1 MSSNSKKFSRI
12 MLAVVLIV
20 FAVVFALPTSVSAVN
35 TEKKADIFCNEKLY
49 LENRELCDRI
59 AEGIDQ
65 VQDYI
70 YVGDI
75 KFDVKR
81 LPFII
86 KTVIRMHPELF
97 YINTKQFALGSD
109 EKGNI
114 AVICPFY
121 LGEKSE
127 IEAQRENFDKRVN
140 EILSLVDEGM
150 SEFEK
155 ALVVHDEIVLNCE
168 YSNDEDNMKY
178 ITAYG
183 ALVNEKANCQGYSA
197 AYSHIMSLLGI
208 ETEVVESS
216 SLFHVWNKIK
226 IDGLWYN
233 ADVTWDDPLYDKQG
247 HVSHKYFLVS
257 NDAIVGIDSGTNK
270 DYGFD
275 YESKKCTSTK
285 YDKSEFHKIDTRFC
299 FVDDNCYVIDNN
311 YGSTCQKCLI
321 KFDPVTG
328 KYDIEKKFDVKWM
341 SGTTDTSYWKNT
353 FLSLEVHDDLLY
365 LNTAN
370 KVYTY
375 DVVDKKLDEFVPEV
389 NISAQNKAF
398 YGLIIKGC
406 DVFVA
411 TADKPNEQQVL
422 TNIGQCVKRNI
433 EVGILRHVWTENRI
447 KLYILYGDVDLDKKI
462 KIIDAT
468 EIQKY
473 SVDIVNFED
482 IQLISGDINGDG
494 LINVI
499 DSTLIQKYLADM

>member
-1 MSSNSKKFSRI
+1 MSSMRKRFST
-12 MLAVVLIV
+12 MFLAITLVVLS
-20 FAVVFALPTSVSAVN
+20 AVIALPQSVSAVN
-35 TEKKADIFCNEKLY
+35 KQTKAEIFCNEKLY
-49 LENRELCDRI
+49 LENRQLCDRI
-59 AEGIDQ
+59 AEGIEQ
-65 VQDYI
+65 MQDYI

-75 KFDVKR
+75 KFDLKK
-81 LPFII
+81 LPYII

-97 YINTKQFALGSD
+97 YINTKQVALGSD
-109 EKGNI
+109 EQGNI
-114 AVICPFY
+114 AVVCPFY
-121 LGEKSE
+121 LDEKSE
-127 IEAQRENFDKRVN
+127 IQAQREKFDQRVN
-140 EILSLVDEGM
+140 EILSLVDDNM
-150 SEFEK
+150 TEFEK
-155 ALVVHDEIVLNCE
+155 ALVVHDEIALNCE
-168 YSNDEDNMKY
+168 YLNDEDNMKY

-197 AYSHIMSLLGI
+197 AFSHLMSLLGI

-216 SLFHVWNKIK
+216 SLFHVWNKVK
-226 IDGLWYN
+226 IDGSWYN

-247 HVSHKYFLVS
+247 HVSHKYFLLS
-257 NDAIVGIDSGTNK
+257 NAAIAGIDSGTNK
-270 DYGFD
+270 DYGFG

-299 FVDDNCYVIDNN
+299 FVDDDCYVIDNN

-321 KFDPVTG
+321 KFDPITG

-341 SGTTDTSYWKNT
+341 SGATDTSYWKNT

-365 LNTAN
+365 LNTVN

-375 DVVDKKLDEFVPEV
+375 DVVNKKLDEFVPEV

-422 TNIGQCVKRNI
+422 TNIGKCVKRDI
-433 EVGILRHVWTENRI
+433 EVGVFRHIWTENSI
-447 KLYILYGDVDLDKKI
+447 KLSVLYGDVDLDKTI

-473 SVDIVNFED
+473 SADSVSLKDVQIVC
-482 IQLISGDINGDG
+482 GDVNGDG
-494 LINVI
+494 LVNIV

>member
-1 MSSNSKKFSRI
+1 MSSMRKRFST
-12 MLAVVLIV
+12 MFLAITLVVLS
-20 FAVVFALPTSVSAVN
+20 AVIALPQSVSAVN
-35 TEKKADIFCNEKLY
+35 KQTKAEIFCNEKLY
-49 LENRELCDRI
+49 LENRQLCDRI
-59 AEGIDQ
+59 AEGIEQ
-65 VQDYI
+65 MQDYI

-75 KFDVKR
+75 KFDLKK
-81 LPFII
+81 LPYII

-97 YINTKQFALGSD
+97 YINTKQVALGSD
-109 EKGNI
+109 EQGNI
-114 AVICPFY
+114 AVVCPFY
-121 LGEKSE
+121 LDEKSE
-127 IEAQRENFDKRVN
+127 IQTQQEKFDQRVN
-140 EILSLVDEGM
+140 EILSLVDDNM
-150 SEFEK
+150 TEFEK

-168 YSNDEDNMKY
+168 YLNDEDNMKY

-197 AYSHIMSLLGI
+197 AFSHLMSLLGI

-216 SLFHVWNKIK
+216 SLFHVWNKVK
-226 IDGLWYN
+226 IDGSWYN

-247 HVSHKYFLVS
+247 HVSHKYFLLS
-257 NDAIVGIDSGTNK
+257 NAAIAGIDSGTNK
-270 DYGFD
+270 DYGFG

-299 FVDDNCYVIDNN
+299 FVDDDCYVIDNN

-321 KFDPVTG
+321 KFDPITG

-341 SGTTDTSYWKNT
+341 SGATDTSYWKNT

-365 LNTAN
+365 LNTVN

-375 DVVDKKLDEFVPEV
+375 DVVNKKLDEFVPEV

-422 TNIGQCVKRNI
+422 TNIGKCVKRDI
-433 EVGILRHVWTENRI
+433 EVGVFRHIWTENSI
-447 KLYILYGDVDLDKKI
+447 KLSVLYGDVDLDKTI

-473 SVDIVNFED
+473 SADSVSLKDVQIVC
-482 IQLISGDINGDG
+482 GDVNGDG
-494 LINVI
+494 LVNIV

>member
-1 MSSNSKKFSRI
+1 MSSMRKRFST
-12 MLAVVLIV
+12 MFLAITLVVLS
-20 FAVVFALPTSVSAVN
+20 AVIALPQSVSAVN
-35 TEKKADIFCNEKLY
+35 KQTKAEIFCNEKLY
-49 LENRELCDRI
+49 LENRQLCDRI
-59 AEGIDQ
+59 AEGIEQ
-65 VQDYI
+65 MQDYI

-75 KFDVKR
+75 KFDLKK
-81 LPFII
+81 LPYII

-97 YINTKQFALGSD
+97 YINTKQVALGSD
-109 EKGNI
+109 EQGNI
-114 AVICPFY
+114 AVVCPFY
-121 LGEKSE
+121 LDEKSE
-127 IEAQRENFDKRVN
+127 IQAQQEKFDQRVN
-140 EILSLVDEGM
+140 EILSLVDDNM
-150 SEFEK
+150 TEFEK
-155 ALVVHDEIVLNCE
+155 ALVVHDEIALNCE
-168 YSNDEDNMKY
+168 YLNDEDNMKY

-197 AYSHIMSLLGI
+197 AFSHLMSLLGI

-216 SLFHVWNKIK
+216 SLFHVWNKVK
-226 IDGLWYN
+226 IDGSWYN

-247 HVSHKYFLVS
+247 HVSHKYFLLS
-257 NDAIVGIDSGTNK
+257 NAAIAGIDSGTNK
-270 DYGFD
+270 DYGFG

-299 FVDDNCYVIDNN
+299 FVDDDCYVIDNN

-321 KFDPVTG
+321 KFDPITG

-341 SGTTDTSYWKNT
+341 SGATDTSYWKNT

-365 LNTAN
+365 LNTVN

-375 DVVDKKLDEFVPEV
+375 DVINKKLDEFVPDV

-422 TNIGQCVKRNI
+422 TNIGKCVKRDI
-433 EVGILRHVWTENRI
+433 EVGVFRHIWTENSI
-447 KLYILYGDVDLDKKI
+447 KLSVLYGDVDLDKTI

-473 SVDIVNFED
+473 SADSVSLKDVQIVC
-482 IQLISGDINGDG
+482 GDVNGDG
-494 LINVI
+494 LVNIV